1 MYLELDEMTFKGIL
15 QFKQFYDSLILFIQ
29 FLHACPFLTP
39 FALVTA
45 GDTTLGCT
53 DFALA

>member
-45 GDTTLGCT
+45 GDTTLGYT